1 MISDR
6 RYRPVSTCSLD
17 ARVGKN
23 ACHLSENE
31 R

>member
-1 MISDR
+1 MPLNPLFAQTPAR
-6 RYRPVSTCSLD
+6 LD